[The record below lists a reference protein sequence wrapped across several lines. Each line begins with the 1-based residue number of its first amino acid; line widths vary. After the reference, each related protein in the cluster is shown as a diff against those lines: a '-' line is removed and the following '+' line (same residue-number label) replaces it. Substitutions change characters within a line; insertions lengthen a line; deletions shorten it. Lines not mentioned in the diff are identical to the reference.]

1 MGLYLVG
8 ENIDAQSAHR
18 RAREGALAQVIRG
31 IYLDPEEDA
40 DALLRSHAV
49 RIARYL
55 YPAAYLS
62 SASAFLLGP
71 TLDGRLFLGGRRN
84 QRTRLRGL
92 EIVQTKAPPRPS
104 LDKAIIGD
112 PLGEFTTSISS
123 PEQRLL
129 EAFRLRS
136 EQASAVS
143 EDQRSAI
150 AERLVAEHG
159 SPQAAA
165 DALWK
170 LARANDWFREG
181 EGAERYLRS
190 GTGPRTP
197 AINHAAFDLLV
208 AWHGKPFGI
217 LGHDGHEWRWTPDK
231 APMPPLV
238 REPLPGTLPPFIE
251 SLLPEGWLAQVLRD
265 EDQRTAVR
273 HGKRYMSNIT
283 IASDRAELD
292 RLPADIL
299 RGRLKDHA
307 REGVFTG
314 SYEGPDRGT
323 IDGSFET
330 NLARMFASGTTP
342 RLSGVQIKA
351 PMHLSHEG
359 VLSPATDLPFTH
371 ILKPAGSSGFEH
383 MPVVEWLCLQLGSRA
398 GFSSADAAL
407 VEMPAGMPPALLVE
421 RFDIRE
427 NDEDDRRFALE
438 DFCSILGVPAEDK
451 YKGTIERMARALRGL
466 STSPMDDLKTL
477 FARALFTWLI
487 ADGDMH
493 LKNVAVLKIAPPR
506 ARAFANVGLA
516 PLYDT
521 LTTRIFPGLEDD
533 HMALKLAGKD
543 DRLRLSDFETLARTI
558 DLPVGQARDIAARL
572 LGGFEE
578 ALGTAEVP
586 ALVTDNSGS
595 RQAVEAVL
603 AIARERHAAIA
614 GELAG

>member
-1 MGLYLVG
+1 
-8 ENIDAQSAHR
+8 
-18 RAREGALAQVIRG
+18 
-31 IYLDPEEDA
+31 
-40 DALLRSHAV
+40 
-49 RIARYL
+49 
-55 YPAAYLS
+55 
-62 SASAFLLGP
+62 
-71 TLDGRLFLGGRRN
+71 
-84 QRTRLRGL
+84 
-92 EIVQTKAPPRPS
+92 
-104 LDKAIIGD
+104 
-112 PLGEFTTSISS
+112 
-123 PEQRLL
+123 
-129 EAFRLRS
+129 
-136 EQASAVS
+136 
-143 EDQRSAI
+143 
-150 AERLVAEHG
+150 
-159 SPQAAA
+159 
-165 DALWK
+165 
-170 LARANDWFREG
+170 
-181 EGAERYLRS
+181 
-190 GTGPRTP
+190 
-197 AINHAAFDLLV
+197 
-208 AWHGKPFGI
+208 
-217 LGHDGHEWRWTPDK
+217 
-231 APMPPLV
+231 
-238 REPLPGTLPPFIE
+238 
-251 SLLPEGWLAQVLRD
+251 
-265 EDQRTAVR
+265 
-273 HGKRYMSNIT
+273 
-283 IASDRAELD
+283 
-292 RLPADIL
+292 
-299 RGRLKDHA
+299 
-307 REGVFTG
+307 
-314 SYEGPDRGT
+314 
-323 IDGSFET
+323 
-330 NLARMFASGTTP
+330 MFASGTTP